1 VYIFLAYFIE
11 MTKTFKRKNS
21 KRRTKKNR
29 KTVGGVTVGHDKT
42 NTLHVCG
49 DENSKKCKE
58 DLKNVKKQL
67 EKTLEELKEIDS
79 AKFSKERAD
88 YGIDH
93 LEKDIVFIEEL
104 LDVFARHNK

>member
-1 VYIFLAYFIE
+1 

-29 KTVGGVTVGHDKT
+29 KTVGGVTVDHDKT
-42 NTLHVCG
+42 NTIIYDSIETLDVCG
-49 DENSKKCKE
+49 DENSKKCQE

-93 LEKDIVFIEEL
+93 LEKDIVFIGEL
-104 LDVFARHNK
+104 LDVFAKHNK